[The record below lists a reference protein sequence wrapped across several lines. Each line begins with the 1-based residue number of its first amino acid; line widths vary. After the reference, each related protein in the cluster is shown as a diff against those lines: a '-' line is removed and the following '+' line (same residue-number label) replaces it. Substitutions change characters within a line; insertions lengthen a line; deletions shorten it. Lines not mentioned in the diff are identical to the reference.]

1 MNQINSSIENI
12 VNVEYSSKVISNNLE
27 NMNCFKCIQY
37 DLDKNDIILEKPFF
51 LSGIN
56 IYLQNDN
63 PILFC
68 CLIE

>member
-1 MNQINSSIENI
+1 MEN
-12 VNVEYSSKVISNNLE
+12 VKN
-27 NMNCFKCIQY
+27 FKTIKY
-37 DLDKNDIILEKPFF
+37 DLEKTDVILEKPFF

-68 CLIE
+68 SLIE

>member
-12 VNVEYSSKVISNNLE
+12 INVEYSSEVISNNLE
-27 NMNCFKCIQY
+27 NAKYFKNIQY
-37 DLDKNDIILEKPFF
+37 DLEKTDVILEKPFF

-68 CLIE
+68 YLIE

>member
-1 MNQINSSIENI
+1 MNNMNSTIENI
-12 VNVEYSSKVISNNLE
+12 VNVEYSANIISNNQE
-27 NMNCFKCIQY
+27 NVKNFKIIQY
-37 DLDKNDIILEKPFF
+37 DLQQNDVILEKPFF

-56 IYLQNDN
+56 IYLQSDN